1 MVPAVRKCSN
11 WRSSGRKASLV
22 GSEQLHEEFINSL
35 MISCP
40 ERLFRHLSTAH
51 RERHFRQHAFQRI
64 FFSFFSL
71 RRVRG
76 FEKEIHRFNRAKE
89 RIGLEGGKGEG
100 FNAANFS
107 ASQVLCRLSL
117 QLALFLPVPND
128 F

>member
-1 MVPAVRKCSN
+1 VIPTSIDRAPRTPFSAARVPAY
-11 WRSSGRKASLV
+11 
-22 GSEQLHEEFINSL
+22 
-35 MISCP
+35 
-40 ERLFRHLSTAH
+40 LF
-51 RERHFRQHAFQRI
+51 F
-64 FFSFFSL
+64 FFSL